1 MTLPK
6 LGILAGAGD
15 LPRSVVEACR
25 RSGRPFFVL
34 AFKDQTEPGTV
45 GDDTPHAWVR
55 LGAAGTA
62 LKTLRR
68 NEVEELVL
76 AGPIDRPSLSALK
89 PDLWATM
96 FLARVGPSALTD
108 TDGLLGA
115 FIHEL
120 EQKEGFRVVDV
131 ETVLAGSAVD

>member
-1 MTLPK
+1 MTPAK
-6 LGILAGAGD
+6 LGILAGGGD
-15 LPRSVVEACR
+15 PPRRLIEACR
-25 RSGRPFFVL
+25 RTDRPFFVL
-34 AFKDQTEPGTV
+34 AFKDQTDPETV
-45 GDDTPHAWVR
+45 GNDTPHAWVR
-55 LGAAGTA
+55 LGAAGKA
-62 LKTLRR
+62 LKTLRA

-76 AGPIDRPSLSALK
+76 AGSVARPSLSELK

-131 ETVLAGSAVD
+131 DAVLAETAAD